1 LPKTDEPTTR
11 TCIVTRQAAPTDEL
25 IRFVAAPDGSVV
37 ADLRHRLPGRG
48 VWVTGDADH
57 VRQAEQKRLFA
68 RGFGEPVKVEPDLA
82 GRVGEALVASAMGAL
97 SLARKAGSVTAGFAK
112 VEAALRAGEAIC
124 LIHAAEAA
132 ADGSAKLDA
141 LARGD
146 RGAEKL
152 PVIRCFTG
160 EQLDLA
166 FGRTNVIHAA
176 LLAGPASQHALAR
189 MKAFVRYLGGN
200 GRGTAVDRRM
210 PEVIETTA
218 EP

>member
-1 LPKTDEPTTR
+1 M
-11 TCIVTRQAAPTDEL
+11 TRQAAPTNDL
-25 IRFVAAPDGSVV
+25 IRFVVAPDGSVV

-48 VWVTGDADH
+48 VWVTADAAH

-82 GRVGEALVASAMGAL
+82 ARVGEALAAAAMGAL

-112 VEAALRAGEAIC
+112 VEAALRRGEVVC

-132 ADGSAKLDA
+132 ADGAAKLDA
-141 LARGD
+141 IARRD
-146 RGAEKL
+146 AGAEEL

-166 FGRTNVIHAA
+166 FGRANVIHAA

-189 MKAFVRYLGGN
+189 MNAFVRYLGGN
-200 GRGTAVDRRM
+200 GRRTADDRRAL
-210 PEVIETTA
+210 EVSETTA

>member
-1 LPKTDEPTTR
+1 
-11 TCIVTRQAAPTDEL
+11 
-25 IRFVAAPDGSVV
+25 
-37 ADLRHRLPGRG
+37 
-48 VWVTGDADH
+48 VWVTADAAH

-82 GRVGEALVASAMGAL
+82 ARVGEALAAAAMGAL

-112 VEAALRAGEAIC
+112 VEAALRRGEVVC
-124 LIHAAEAA
+124 VIHAAEAA
-132 ADGSAKLDA
+132 ADGAARLDA
-141 LARGD
+141 IAR
-146 RGAEKL
+146 RGAGGP

-166 FGRTNVIHAA
+166 FGRANVIHAA

-189 MKAFVRYLGGN
+189 MNAFVRYLGGN
-200 GRGTAVDRRM
+200 GRRTADDRRAL
-210 PEVIETTA
+210 EVSETTA